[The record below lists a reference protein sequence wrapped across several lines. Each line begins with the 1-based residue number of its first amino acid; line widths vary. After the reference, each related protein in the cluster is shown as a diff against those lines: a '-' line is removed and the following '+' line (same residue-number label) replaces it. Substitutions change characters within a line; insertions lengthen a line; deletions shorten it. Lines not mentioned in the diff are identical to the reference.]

1 MKNVS
6 LDDYLIDL
14 LCFIFC
20 EDVLLPGVMDLPA
33 YSLAQMLTVSIVTK
47 RRVDVKSVKLGVEV
61 KIVN

>member
-14 LCFIFC
+14 LCVFFC

-47 RRVDVKSVKLGVEV
+47 RRADVKSVKLGVEV